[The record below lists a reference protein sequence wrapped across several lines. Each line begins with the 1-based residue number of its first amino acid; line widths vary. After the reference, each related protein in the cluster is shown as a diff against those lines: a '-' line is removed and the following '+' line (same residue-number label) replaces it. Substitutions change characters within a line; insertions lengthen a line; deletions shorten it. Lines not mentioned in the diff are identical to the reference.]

1 MHTFE
6 LVTIRSPSVSQA
18 LLVMSALSKLH
29 DLRSEFEAGYERIG
43 SFGGSRG
50 R

>member
-29 DLRSEFEAGYERIG
+29 DLRSEFYERIG